1 MKDNLR
7 VLVTGAAGLVGAEVT
22 ARLAA
27 AGHEVTALVHHNPVL
42 VRNDGTPLETG
53 AVTCLSGDVTKPR
66 LGLPEA
72 AYQALAAG
80 GLDRIVHC
88 AAITD
93 FGLPDEVYQAV
104 NVDGTAHVVELARAG
119 GVPLVH
125 VSTAYVCGERDGL
138 IRETELDEG
147 QQLANA
153 YEQSKFRAET
163 LVHKA
168 QADGVRAAIVRPSI
182 VVGEERTGVVRDY
195 KNIYAVLKLATEG
208 RVRSIP
214 GQYEARLD
222 LVPVDYVADVITEVT
237 HRFEEAAGRTFHAVG
252 APLTLRDFS
261 DVMAEYPPFQVPRFV
276 PPTSFDAQR
285 LSRRER
291 LYYERVMTLYE
302 SYFRRR
308 MTFDDSHT
316 AGLTARRAP
325 ENGQDFLRTIFD
337 HCLESGYLG
346 VPHGDDTEAGGAR
359 PDTTGPHA
367 TVVAHGTG
375 SAAIAHGTG
384 SAGSD
389 AIGAGR

>member
-1 MKDNLR
+1 MKSMTENLR

-22 ARLAA
+22 ARLAT
-27 AGHEVTALVHHNPVL
+27 AGHEVTALVHDNPVL
-42 VRNDGTPLETG
+42 VRNDGSPLESS

-66 LGLPEA
+66 LGLTEA

-119 GVPLVH
+119 GIPLVH

-147 QQLANA
+147 QRLANA
-153 YEQSKFRAET
+153 YETSKFRAET

-182 VVGEERTGVVRDY
+182 VVGEEHTGVVREY
-195 KNIYAVLKLATEG
+195 KNIYVVLKLATEG
-208 RVRSIP
+208 RVRSLP
-214 GQYEARLD
+214 GLYEARLD

-291 LYYERVMTLYE
+291 LYYERVVTLYA

-308 MTFDDSHT
+308 MRFDDSHT
-316 AGLTARRAP
+316 ARLTTRGAP
-325 ENGQDFLRTIFD
+325 ERGQDFLRRIFD

-346 VPHGDDTEAGGAR
+346 LPPADDTEVGAR
-359 PDTTGPHA
+359 PDGTGAQATAVANGTGP
-367 TVVAHGTG
+367 
-375 SAAIAHGTG
+375 
-384 SAGSD
+384 AGSD